1 MRNTCLGAARL
12 SFVKPIAAAFLF
24 LLAMTAL
31 CHGQQGRL
39 QPDKS
44 KNPGLRASASC
55 SFSDGKTVHTDYLRP
70 SEKGHKT
77 NGAPVP
83 DGQKWFFGADSA
95 PSFITNAD
103 LTVGGEDVPA
113 GSYTLSA
120 IPSADKWTLV
130 IRKLVIRKET
140 GNQTKRE
147 EGVQSSD
154 DEESLRV
161 EMKVS
166 KTPAAVEEF
175 TIAYDSKDGRCT
187 LRISSENTQAWVEV
201 AEKRLCWP
209 TTSPL
214 TYQCP
219 DPDHPDQ

>member
-1 MRNTCLGAARL
+1 
-12 SFVKPIAAAFLF
+12 VKPTAAAFLF

-31 CHGQQGRL
+31 CHGQQGKL
-39 QPDKS
+39 QPDKPQPDKS
-44 KNPGLRASASC
+44 KSSGLRASASC
-55 SFSDGKTVHTDYLRP
+55 SFSDGKTVRTDYLRP

-77 NGAPVP
+77 IGSPVP
-83 DGQKWFFGADSA
+83 DGRKWFFGADSA
-95 PSFITNAD
+95 PSFITDAD

-120 IPSADKWTLV
+120 IPSADKWTLT
-130 IRKLVIRKET
+130 IRKLVIGKET
-140 GNQTKRE
+140 GNQTKSE

-154 DEESLRV
+154 DEDSVRV

-175 TIAYDSKDGRCT
+175 TIAFDGRCT
-187 LRISSENTQAWVEV
+187 LRISSENTQAWVKV

-219 DPDHPDQ
+219 DPNHPDQ